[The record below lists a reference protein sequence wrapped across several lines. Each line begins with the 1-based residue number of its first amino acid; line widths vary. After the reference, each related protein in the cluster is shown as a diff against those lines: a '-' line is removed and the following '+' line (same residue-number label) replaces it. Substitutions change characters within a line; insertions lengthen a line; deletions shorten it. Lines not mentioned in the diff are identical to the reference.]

1 MNPVEDLESCLV
13 RIAASPAV
21 NAFLHVDIAGAR
33 AAAQAS
39 LARHRAGAALSG
51 VDGMV
56 IGIKAN
62 IAVRGMP
69 FHGGIGAYRERVA
82 DVDAEC
88 VAALRRAGAV
98 ILGILNM
105 HEAGLGGTSDNPFF
119 GACRNPNW
127 PGLSPGGSSG
137 GGAAAV
143 AAGLCVAALGTDTL
157 GSVRIPAGY
166 CGVFGHK
173 PSPGLIPTGG
183 LMPLSPTLDS
193 VGIQAGSAAVC
204 AAVLSVFAPAVSPAP
219 ATLAVLDLS
228 GQAVLDPEVATALA
242 AAAARAVT
250 LGLRVQTLRL
260 PDYDFAALRRAGLL
274 VAEVEAEAFHR
285 ARLAE
290 CPESFSPE
298 FRKLMA
304 WAAAQPEA
312 KFASARRQIT
322 DAAVQVRATLAG
334 INVLLL
340 PTTPQP
346 PFAFGATP
354 PADQADLTALAN
366 IAGLA
371 ATAFPAGAPVSLQ
384 VVSASDALALRV
396 AGILSVSRAGKI

>member
-13 RIAASPAV
+13 RIAANPAV

-39 LARHRAGAALSG
+39 LARHRAGAVLSG
-51 VDGMV
+51 IDGMV
-56 IGIKAN
+56 IGVKAN

-82 DVDAEC
+82 DADAEC

-143 AAGLCVAALGTDTL
+143 AAGLCEAALGTDTL

-173 PSPGLIPTGG
+173 PSAGLIPTGG

-193 VGIQAGSAAVC
+193 VGIQAGSAEACV
-204 AAVLSVFAPAVSPAP
+204 AVLAVFAPVVSSAP

-228 GQAVLDPEVATALA
+228 GQAALDPEVAQALHEAAGRA
-242 AAAARAVT
+242 AA

-260 PDYDFAALRRAGLL
+260 ANVNLAALRRAGLL
-274 VAEVEAEAFHR
+274 VAEVEAEAFHH

-290 CPESFSPE
+290 CPEGFSPE

-304 WAAAQPEA
+304 WAAVQPAA
-312 KFASARRQIT
+312 KFASAMRQIT
-322 DAAVQVRATLAG
+322 EAAALVRAALAG
-334 INVLLL
+334 IDVLLL
-340 PTTPQP
+340 PNTPQP
-346 PFAFGATP
+346 PFAFGAAP
-354 PADQADLTALAN
+354 PTDQADLTALAN

-384 VVSASDALALRV
+384 VVSASDAWALNV
-396 AGILSVSRAGKI
+396 AGRLSI